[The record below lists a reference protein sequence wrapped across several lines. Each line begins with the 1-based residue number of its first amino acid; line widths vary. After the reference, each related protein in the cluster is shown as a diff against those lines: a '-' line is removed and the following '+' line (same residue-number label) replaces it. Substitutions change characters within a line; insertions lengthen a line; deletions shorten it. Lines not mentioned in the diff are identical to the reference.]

1 MTMPDL
7 GSCSGCAVAFVRS
20 QRSGVFER
28 CRLCGAEIKAPR
40 TEPAARVPPPSRP
53 SLTRI
58 AALAPLP
65 TREPVRP
72 PLERAIHG
80 APTLAR
86 HAPRHPLLQLLRDCA
101 AIARWDSHAAP
112 RSVMAAMLGHS
123 GDGRALTSTEL
134 DEQLADAADATLQR
148 ERAQQAAVAHGWAL
162 RTKLDRLHR
171 AAVDDTRALDLV
183 RLVALAVAWDTA
195 LQNDGP
201 PPAWPLPPPCDTVVA
216 AGVLEW
222 LVPRA
227 VALSESAHGEKGTL
241 VEKDLHEDLAKA
253 FVDPAQWARWHP
265 AKPTRRAL
273 PAAPALPTLA
283 PFPVPRTPPAEK
295 WPAPWPPDVACP
307 VAPFWPAAHAA
318 AVAAWWRTAAEW
330 SAAFDA
336 AWAAAGADLA
346 ARQRA
351 QDAANA
357 EHKAAL
363 RAWDAACAQG
373 RTGRDRHARELL
385 ATAMRVWFGTSERSE
400 GR

>member
-1 MTMPDL
+1 VSTL
-7 GSCSGCAVAFVRS
+7 VEHAGCGCKVAEALSRE
-20 QRSGVFER
+20 RGTWEWCGV
-28 CRLCGAEIKAPR
+28 CGAQVKVAVREPAPAPR
-40 TEPAARVPPPSRP
+40 PPSADVR
-53 SLTRI
+53 
-58 AALAPLP
+58 ALLP
-65 TREPVRP
+65 PMPTLEPVRP
-72 PLERAIHG
+72 PLEREIHG
-80 APTLAR
+80 APTFAR
-86 HAPRHPLLQLLRDCA
+86 QPRHPLLQLLRDCA
-101 AIARWDSHAAP
+101 AIARWDAHAAP
-112 RSVMAAMLGHS
+112 RSVLAAMLS
-123 GDGRALTSTEL
+123 TPGDGRALTSTEI
-134 DEQLADAADATLQR
+134 DEQLADAADAAVRR
-148 ERAQQAAVAHGWAL
+148 ERAQQDAMARAWAL

-171 AAVDDTRALDLV
+171 AAAEDARWLDLLRV
-183 RLVALAVAWDTA
+183 LALAVAWDAADQRGTV
-195 LQNDGP
+195 
-201 PPAWPLPPPCDTVVA
+201 PPAWPQPSLCDTAVA
-216 AGVLEW
+216 VAVLEW

-265 AKPTRRAL
+265 VKPTRRVL

-351 QDAANA
+351 QEAAKA
-357 EHKAAL
+357 EHKDAL

-373 RTGRDRHARELL
+373 RTGRDRHARDLL
-385 ATAMRVWFGTSERSE
+385 ATAMRVWFGTSEKSE